1 MTSTKSSPKRTAK
14 VSSDDSVISFDLLS
28 NLTYM
33 AALATGGSS
42 RDLIF
47 EKAMEQDFKTGIYF
61 RQVYMLT
68 KRMGFEYVRAFR
80 MVSKKAGAHSV
91 KTLLLRFA
99 GAITAGVSEAGFLAE
114 EARVEREQYI
124 NAYYRN
130 LETLTKWG
138 DAYAALLVSVSLVV
152 VVAMISSMI
161 SKLGGSFVMMLT
173 FSMVAVST
181 FGAYIIYRT
190 APFEV
195 KTYQFKRGPILRQW
209 AKRLF
214 CGLVPVGVVL
224 GLLMGFLYGKS
235 FFFLIFGASML
246 PAGFLSVRENS
257 LIDQIDSEMAVFLR
271 SLGKVT
277 ATLGTTVARSLA
289 KIDRRS
295 LSTLEPYLKR
305 LDIRLSKGVATER
318 CWDAFRDELGSELA
332 NRATKVFVDGITL
345 GGPPERVGE
354 ISGEYAMDTALM
366 RARRAVSAM
375 PFAFLTIPLHFAMT
389 GLMVFVLEIMIAFN
403 ARITSA
409 LEEMETISG
418 GTGIDAVASL
428 PFFQQHDMGLLT
440 MMTTIALIAM
450 TISNALAPK
459 FAMGG
464 HSLNA
469 AFFGGIT
476 CMMTGFNLLVIPKI
490 TSGLLVDQ
498 APIA

>member
-1 MTSTKSSPKRTAK
+1 MTSIKSSRKRTAR
-14 VSSDDSVISFDLLS
+14 VSSDDSVLSFDLLS

-33 AALATGGSS
+33 SALATGGSS

-47 EKAMEQDFKTGIYF
+47 EKAMDQDFKTGIYF

-80 MVSKKAGAHSV
+80 MVAKKAGANSV

-124 NAYYRN
+124 NAYYRS

-161 SKLGGSFVMMLT
+161 SKLGGGFVMMLT
-173 FSMVAVST
+173 FSMVAVSS

-195 KTYQFKRGPILRQW
+195 KTYQFKRGPVLRQQ
-209 AKRLF
+209 AMRLF
-214 CGLVPVGVVL
+214 YWFVPAGLVLGFIVGL
-224 GLLMGFLYGKS
+224 LYGKV

-246 PAGFLSVRENS
+246 PAGFLSVKENS
-257 LIDQIDSEMAVFLR
+257 LIDKIDSEIAVFLR

-277 ATLGTTVARSLA
+277 ATLGTTVARSLN

-295 LSTLEPYLKR
+295 LSTLEPYLRR
-305 LDIRLSKGVATER
+305 LDIRLSKGVDTQR

-345 GGPPERVGE
+345 GGPPEKVGE

-409 LEEMETISG
+409 LAEMESISG
-418 GTGIDAVASL
+418 GSGIDAVASL
-428 PFFQQHDMGLLT
+428 PFFQEHDMGLLT
-440 MMTTIALIAM
+440 MMTTIALVAM
-450 TISNALAPK
+450 TISNSLAPK

-476 CMMTGFNLLVIPKI
+476 CIMTGFNLLVIPGI
-490 TSGLLVDQ
+490 TSNLLVDQ
-498 APIA
+498 APIM